1 MQKLKADNK
10 TMDAIKQIV
19 RVSKD
24 REIRIKVPLYI
35 PENEI
40 AEVIL
45 IIRKTHDSFKQKIS
59 ELKEA
64 MREDLFLD
72 DLIEI
77 SEDFK
82 AVDLD
87 GWEREGV

>member
-24 REIRIKVPLYI
+24 REIRIKVPRYI
-35 PENEI
+35 PENAI

-45 IIRKTHDSFKQKIS
+45 IIRKKPDSFRELPVNNLPILIIIIDTDFTDLHRCYCPEKII
-59 ELKEA
+59 K
-64 MREDLFLD
+64 FLRV
-72 DLIEI
+72 E
-77 SEDFK
+77 
-82 AVDLD
+82 
-87 GWEREGV
+87 